1 MAGKTQAQLFA
12 EFDGLAQATLRR
24 IHDTQAEP
32 IRRAGEVIRDAL
44 QAGHRFFVTGTG
56 HSHMLAEEFYAR
68 AGGLACVTPILPT
81 EFMLHEHPLKSTAVE
96 RVAAYA
102 PVTLDVYGVSAGD
115 VLLIASNSGRNG
127 MIVELALGA
136 KALGATVLAITS
148 VAGMAG
154 QPSRHSCG
162 KKLCDAADIA
172 IDNCGVEGDAACTI
186 SESGLRMGATST
198 MAGAYI
204 VQQLGLSVAAAFL
217 SGGEEPPIFRSSNV
231 DGADAWNRA
240 LFRTYYHVF
249 G

>member
-12 EFDGLAQATLRR
+12 EFDNLAQATLHR
-24 IHDTQAEP
+24 IHDTQAES
-32 IRRAGEVIRDAL
+32 IYRAGEVIWAAL

-81 EFMLHEHPLKSTAVE
+81 EFMLHEHPLKSTVVE

-102 PVTLDVYGVSAGD
+102 PVVLEVYGVSAGD

-127 MIVELALGA
+127 MIVELALSA
-136 KALGATVLAITS
+136 QALGATVLAITS
-148 VAGMAG
+148 AAGMAG
-154 QPSRHSCG
+154 QPSRHPCG
-162 KKLCDAADIA
+162 KKLCDVADIA
-172 IDNCGVEGDAACTI
+172 IDNCGVEGDAACAI
-186 SESGLRMGATST
+186 SDSGMRMGATST

-217 SGGEEPPIFRSSNV
+217 ADGGEPPVFCSSNV
-231 DGADAWNRA
+231 DGADKWNRE
-240 LFRTYYHVF
+240 LFRTHYHV
-249 G
+249 